1 MHTVRI
7 AVIGDSMEQT
17 VSRRV
22 FVTTAAVAATA
33 LAGVGTGCGENAGS
47 ESAKDGTSSKD
58 ASGKK
63 STSPAASTSIAR
75 PSECGRLQV
84 VGAALTD
91 KDENPV
97 QLKGFSTHGLSW
109 FPQYVN
115 AACFSEL
122 AGWGANLAR
131 LAIYTDENGGWCT
144 GGDRDTL
151 RSLIDDGVAFAKEA
165 DMYVIIDWHVLHDLD
180 PNVHLAEAKDF
191 WDEMSKRYAAS
202 KHVIYE
208 ICNEPNGDTT
218 WADVKSYAET
228 IIPIIRANDP
238 HAPILVGTPTW
249 SQDIDQAA
257 SDPLQGYDN
266 VMYTLHF
273 YAATHKDDLRQ
284 RLRGA
289 VDAGL
294 PVFVSEY
301 GICDASGNGGLDL
314 DSAQAWMELLDELG
328 ISSACWN
335 LSNKDESSS
344 FIVST
349 CDKTSRFSDT
359 DLSESGTWFR
369 AMLSS
374 S

>member
-1 MHTVRI
+1 
-7 AVIGDSMEQT
+7 MEHA
-17 VSRRV
+17 VSRRA
-22 FVTTAAVAATA
+22 FVATAAVAATTVV
-33 LAGVGTGCGENAGS
+33 GHGTGCSGDGGTGS
-47 ESAKDGTSSKD
+47 SNKAKSVKGASKKKASSSVSKT
-58 ASGKK
+58 AV
-63 STSPAASTSIAR
+63 AR
-75 PSECGRLQV
+75 PSTCGRLQV
-84 VGAALTD
+84 KSTALVD
-91 KDENPV
+91 KNENPV

-131 LAIYTDENGGWCT
+131 LAVYTDENGGWCT
-144 GGDRDTL
+144 DGDRDAL
-151 RSLIDDGVAFAKEA
+151 RGLIDDGVSFAKKA
-165 DMYVIIDWHVLHDLD
+165 DMYVIIDWHVLQDQN
-180 PNVHLAEAKDF
+180 PNAHLAEAKDF
-191 WDEMSKRYAAS
+191 WDETSKRYAACT
-202 KHVIYE
+202 HVIYE
-208 ICNEPNGDTT
+208 ICNEPNGATT
-218 WADVKSYAET
+218 WAEVKSYAET

-249 SQDIDQAA
+249 SQDVDQAA
-257 SDPLQGYDN
+257 ADPLQGYDN

-273 YAATHKDDLRQ
+273 YAATHKDELRQ
-284 RLRGA
+284 RLRES

-301 GICDASGNGGLDL
+301 GICDASGNGELDL
-314 DSAQAWMELLDELG
+314 SSAQAWMNLLDDLG

-344 FIVST
+344 LIAST
-349 CDKTSRFSDT
+349 CDKTSGFDDA

-374 S
+374 K